1 MKTVF
6 CPNPACPRG
15 RVRTASGGSSR
26 TIGTCPDCGRT
37 LADPEDLDRA
47 RSAER
52 RLLWKPALDRLAAGD
67 FGVKL

>member
-1 MKTVF
+1 MKIVF

-15 RVRTASGGSSR
+15 LVRTASGGSIR

-37 LADPEDLDRA
+37 LADPEDLDRD

-52 RLLWKPALDRLAAGD
+52 WLLARP
-67 FGVKL
+67 VSQEV